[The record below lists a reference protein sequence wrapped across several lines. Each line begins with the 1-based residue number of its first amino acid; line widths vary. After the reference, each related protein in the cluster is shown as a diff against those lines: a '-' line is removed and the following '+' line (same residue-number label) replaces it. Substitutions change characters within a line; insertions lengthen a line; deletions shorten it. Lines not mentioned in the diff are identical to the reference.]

1 MIFRRDA
8 EAAETWGKGKIVN
21 RRGRITISRVVLDL
35 GNEPDV
41 TSRVFEAKMVFL
53 EDPRM
58 IFADM
63 RLHATSTPTST
74 PTRYHHRKYRPQ
86 NNNDCTIR
94 IALNPFE
101 EILKFDRGIF
111 SAFLSSNFLV

>member
-8 EAAETWGKGKIVN
+8 EAAETWGKGKKIVN
-21 RRGRITISRVVLDL
+21 RRRRITISRVVLDL
-35 GNEPDV
+35 GNKPDV
-41 TSRVFEAKMVFL
+41 TSRIFEAKMVFL

-94 IALNPFE
+94 IALIE
-101 EILKFDRGIF
+101 EI
-111 SAFLSSNFLV
+111 

>member
-8 EAAETWGKGKIVN
+8 EAAETWGKGKKIVN
-21 RRGRITISRVVLDL
+21 RRRRITISRVVLDL
-35 GNEPDV
+35 GNKPDV
-41 TSRVFEAKMVFL
+41 TSRIFEAKMVFL

-94 IALNPFE
+94 IALNPI
-101 EILKFDRGIF
+101 EI
-111 SAFLSSNFLV
+111 